1 MKVITCA
8 VFYFSITGIV
18 VSQILIDTYL
28 YWQLFAIFIWK
39 SIFWRIFKI
48 YFFTDLVGALAEKG
62 LRSVVPEDFPFTIRL
77 TSEVLESNG
86 EITLQFS
93 FTSSITFVSCQ
104 NSSVMSMLLLPLLIS
119 LQLNCPFY
127 FTSLYFSSM
136 NKNVLLMLWSKVQT
150 LKWYRLSCT
159 WCFVNNKEIFCS
171 EFMDPPKQILL
182 FLGIG
187 KC

>member
-28 YWQLFAIFIWK
+28 YWQLFVIFIWK
-39 SIFWRIFKI
+39 PIFWRIFEI

-104 NSSVMSMLLLPLLIS
+104 NSFVMSCCCFLYLFHFNLIAHFILLV
-119 LQLNCPFY
+119 
-127 FTSLYFSSM
+127 YFSSM
-136 NKNVLLMLWSKVQT
+136 NKNVLLMLWSKVQK
-150 LKWYRLSCT
+150 LKCYRLSCT
-159 WCFVNNKEIFCS
+159 WC
-171 EFMDPPKQILL
+171 
-182 FLGIG
+182 
-187 KC
+187 